1 MFDWMIGS
9 VSGVSFVVSPF
20 FLAVFLYLAWITRRL
35 LKRDVKAAPMGYVL
49 LGSAMITLVV
59 LLGHELS
66 HALTAAFLGLPVTEI
81 GLTFFGAYTEIP
93 GMGEAPA
100 LAALLVGLAGSFF
113 NLATVR
119 PLILVSRRIRNELL
133 SRTVWIVAYVSAFI
147 GLLNLIPTRFLDGG
161 KVILAVWRLVGIDPA
176 GRLADV
182 VDTAALFI
190 LFYFIINGPP
200 KFLWKFIRRFTS

>member
-1 MFDWMIGS
+1 
-9 VSGVSFVVSPF
+9 
-20 FLAVFLYLAWITRRL
+20 
-35 LKRDVKAAPMGYVL
+35 
-49 LGSAMITLVV
+49 
-59 LLGHELS
+59 
-66 HALTAAFLGLPVTEI
+66 
-81 GLTFFGAYTEIP
+81 
-93 GMGEAPA
+93 
-100 LAALLVGLAGSFF
+100 LAGSVF

-190 LFYFIINGPP
+190 LFYFIITGPP